1 MQVSQISIL
10 LIEDDPLHAK
20 VLKFKLN
27 SIGYHDLTIFSSFT
41 EASTYLDIH
50 FPDLIITDYYLD
62 DNKKGTDLIKEHMF
76 DHNTP
81 VIFISS
87 FYESSIIN
95 DILKVKPMYFLDKNV
110 NDFDFK
116 KAIELS
122 ISRHNKEL
130 QKSIINDY
138 LLVRHTKGI
147 VKINIHDVIFI
158 NVDGKYLELN
168 ASNKKYLIRS
178 TLNSFMGR
186 LPSNFIKVNQTYIVN
201 IDYMTAIHPEKS
213 VLFLNDLAISYTRLY
228 RKNLFNA
235 ISVF

>member
-27 SIGYHDLTIFSSFT
+27 SLGYNDLTIFTDYSD
-41 EASTYLDIH
+41 ASNFLDVH
-50 FPDLIITDYYLD
+50 FPDLIITDYYLN
-62 DNKKGTDLIKEHMF
+62 DNKKGTDLIKDHMF

-95 DILKVKPMYFLDKNV
+95 DILKTKPMYFLDKNV
-110 NDFDFK
+110 SDFDFK

-122 ISRHNKEL
+122 LARHNKEL
-130 QKSIINDY
+130 QKSIIHDF

-147 VKINIHDVIFI
+147 VKINIHDIVFI

-168 ASNKKYLIRS
+168 SISKKYLIRS

-186 LPSNFIKVNQTYIVN
+186 LPANFIKVNQTYIIN
-201 IDYMTAIHPEKS
+201 LDFLTAIHPDKS
-213 VLFLNDLAISYTRLY
+213 VLFLNDLPISYTRLY

-235 ISVF
+235 ISIF